1 MHPEDVEI
9 EAAAEEEEL
18 VVMLVGEVSGQEI
31 RRCSV

>member
-1 MHPEDVEI
+1 MQPEDVEI